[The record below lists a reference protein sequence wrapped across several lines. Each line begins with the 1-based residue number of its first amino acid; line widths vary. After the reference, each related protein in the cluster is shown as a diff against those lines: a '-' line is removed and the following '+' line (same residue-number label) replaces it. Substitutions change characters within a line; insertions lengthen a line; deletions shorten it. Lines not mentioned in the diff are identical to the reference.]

1 MFIKQEKEKAK
12 RFRSLVYYRTAVFS
26 YLGENMVDIF
36 IILGYL
42 QYSDLMMYSAT
53 VVLKKLNMTFDSE
66 QSVTSI
72 DTNYCE

>member
-1 MFIKQEKEKAK
+1 
-12 RFRSLVYYRTAVFS
+12 
-26 YLGENMVDIF
+26 MVDIF